1 MIDIKQVGNP
11 ASQRQAKVVRAEIED
26 LKAEA
31 KALQES
37 ALRKLKIAAEK
48 EAVCLDLET
57 DGMAPQSKARYIRF
71 KKPTEQK

>member
-1 MIDIKQVGNP
+1 MRDTKHCGKP

-37 ALRKLKIAAEK
+37 ALRKLKIAEEK

-57 DGMAPQSKARYIRF
+57 DGMDPMVAARYIQE
-71 KKPTEQK
+71 KKRTKKQ